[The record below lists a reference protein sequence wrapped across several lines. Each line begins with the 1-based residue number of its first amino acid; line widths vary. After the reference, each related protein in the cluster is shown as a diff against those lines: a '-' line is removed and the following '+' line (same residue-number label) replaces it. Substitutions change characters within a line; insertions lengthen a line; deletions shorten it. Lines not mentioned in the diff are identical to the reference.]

1 MKVTVQFMG
10 PLKDFVGEGTAEFD
24 LPDQAAY
31 GRLLKE
37 IGQRFGHCFP
47 EKIWDTNG
55 GGFKPGIL
63 VMGTGR
69 DLDDRDALL
78 EDGEEVK
85 VLPLLGGG

>member
-10 PLKDFVGEGTAEFD
+10 PLKDFVGEQTAEFD
-24 LPDQAAY
+24 FPEQVDY
-31 GRLLKE
+31 GALLKE
-37 IGQRFGHCFP
+37 IGGRFGQSFP

-63 VMGTGR
+63 VMGAGR
-69 DLDDRDALL
+69 DLDDPDTLL
-78 EDGEEVK
+78 QDGEEIK

>member
-10 PLKDFVGEGTAEFD
+10 PMKDFVGEQTAEFD
-24 LPDQAAY
+24 FPEPVKY
-31 GRLLKE
+31 GDLLRE
-37 IGQRFGHCFP
+37 IGSRFGHCFP

-69 DLDDRDALL
+69 DLDDPEALL
-78 EDGEEVK
+78 IDGERIR

>member
-10 PLKDFVGEGTAEFD
+10 PLKDFVGEQTAEFD
-24 LPDQAAY
+24 FPEQVTY
-31 GRLLKE
+31 GFLLDE
-37 IGQRFGHCFP
+37 IGKRFGTCFP

-69 DLDDRDALL
+69 DLDDRDTLL
-78 EDGEEVK
+78 EEGEEIK

>member
-1 MKVTVQFMG
+1 MG
-10 PLKDFVGEGTAEFD
+10 PLKDYVGEQTAEFD

-31 GRLLKE
+31 GILLGE
-37 IGQRFGHCFP
+37 IGRRFGQCFP
-47 EKIWDTNG
+47 EKIWDRNG

-69 DLDDRDALL
+69 DLENPEIILM
-78 EDGEEVK
+78 DGEEIK

>member
-1 MKVTVQFMG
+1 MG
-10 PLKDFVGEGTAEFD
+10 PLRDYVGEQTVRFD
-24 LPDQAAY
+24 FSDQVSY
-31 GRLLKE
+31 GRLLEE
-37 IGQRFGHCFP
+37 IGRRFGHSFP

-69 DLDDRDALL
+69 DLTDPETPLMAD
-78 EDGEEVK
+78 EEIK

>member
-10 PLKDFVGEGTAEFD
+10 PLKDYVGEQTSAFE

-31 GRLLKE
+31 GVLLDE
-37 IGQRFGHCFP
+37 IGRRFGQCFP

-55 GGFKPGIL
+55 SGFKAGIL
-63 VMGTGR
+63 IMGTGR
-69 DLDDRDALL
+69 DLDDRETLL
-78 EDGEEVK
+78 KDGEEVK